1 MSELVTLTRAE
12 MRELV
17 EWVDDDRPGGPLSS
31 HQVRVA
37 LERIDTLKPEHRAYA
52 LSEPVFLAAL
62 LAIEVLPF
70 DVGDRVEKTG
80 GDYAFVGYVVA
91 VFRKHASNE
100 MRIVV
105 ENAERLIHI
114 FHPRQ
119 LRQVITP

>member
-1 MSELVTLTRAE
+1 MRAE
-12 MRELV
+12 MRELIAWA
-17 EWVDDDRPGGPLSS
+17 EDAPANPASS
-31 HQVRVA
+31 HQLRLA
-37 LERIDTLKPEHRAYA
+37 IERLDTLKLEQIAFA
-52 LSEPVFLAAL
+52 LSNPVFLDAL

-91 VFRKHASNE
+91 VFRKHASDE
-100 MRIVV
+100 MRVVV

-119 LRQVITP
+119 LRQVAQAITTAPAE